1 MSDYNFLM
9 ESRLS
14 PEQVKVVGQV
24 SRIALEQ
31 GLNVYLVGGA
41 VRDLTAGQSM
51 VRDLDFVV
59 EGSPQKILRHLD
71 AGHASPRAK
80 GGGSL
85 GTDSNGPG
93 VESLVLDKRLNSAEV
108 HFATGVRAEIAESR
122 NEIYSKP
129 GRPPEVRPAMIF
141 DDLKRRDFSANAMA
155 VSLHPNSRGLL
166 LDPTNGAADIAR
178 REFRVLH
185 SRSFTEDP

>member
-59 EGSPQKILRHLD
+59 EGSP
-71 AGHASPRAK
+71 
-80 GGGSL
+80 
-85 GTDSNGPG
+85 
-93 VESLVLDKRLNSAEV
+93 
-108 HFATGVRAEIAESR
+108 
-122 NEIYSKP
+122 
-129 GRPPEVRPAMIF
+129 
-141 DDLKRRDFSANAMA
+141 
-155 VSLHPNSRGLL
+155 
-166 LDPTNGAADIAR
+166 
-178 REFRVLH
+178 
-185 SRSFTEDP
+185 

>member
-41 VRDLTAGQSM
+41 VRDRTAGLSM
-51 VRDLDFVV
+51 GRDLDVVV

-71 AGHASPRAK
+71 AGHASPRANRRRA
-80 GGGSL
+80 L
-85 GTDSNGPG
+85 GTAPAGPRG
-93 VESLVLDKRLNSAEV
+93 
-108 HFATGVRAEIAESR
+108 
-122 NEIYSKP
+122 
-129 GRPPEVRPAMIF
+129 GRWPLRQ
-141 DDLKRRDFSANAMA
+141 
-155 VSLHPNSRGLL
+155 
-166 LDPTNGAADIAR
+166 
-178 REFRVLH
+178 
-185 SRSFTEDP
+185 